1 MIVPDAARAIS
12 RGSMAARVAAV
23 IPPWRRQVCPHS
35 PRRICAADGLP
46 RPALLRPT
54 RPRSLC
60 LSDSRRSPPPATMAR
75 RLYARRCGERSTSLW
90 VFMTSIEILV
100 LAEQTCQ
107 NPRSNP
113 QFMSSI
119 PREDTDRTFGKVLD
133 LLRESS
139 IACHQPT
146 TRLGLATSAGDAQS
160 ERRGA
165 ARAPPTELSRRRLP
179 TAPLEGLEGTDRGGL
194 GAGGEVALVALTA
207 GCRRLSRSGEIRRI
221 LVHVAGRGALGPD
234 PGVRFERPRHRHRG
248 TWAEAPA
255 PRAARALRSASS
267 SGECRYDRHT

>member
-1 MIVPDAARAIS
+1 MTSIGRSALAMGVPMRACSIGPGPGSPPCLAGDSGPS
-12 RGSMAARVAAV
+12 RSAGGAPAGGSE
-23 IPPWRRQVCPHS
+23 
-35 PRRICAADGLP
+35 
-46 RPALLRPT
+46 PT
-54 RPRSLC
+54 R
-60 LSDSRRSPPPATMAR
+60 RRRVDRACRRRAR
-75 RLYARRCGERSTSLW
+75 RPDRAAPAPPGRHASGPWMFIPLW